1 MFKLIRAQYS
11 ELHPFGQF
19 FFGLGIVS
27 LVVAAGMTFKFGW
40 SMSVLHA
47 LSLAA
52 VSIVASFLPEA
63 AYRIGEEGRKGLAVT
78 IALLFVPLVCVE
90 YFSHVGYTVGQRVE
104 NTQQAGVHNT
114 KFDDTRAAVESDRAN
129 LALWREHLAKLEAE
143 NAWVATVSADGLKA
157 QSLVA
162 QEAID
167 QEARR
172 GGCGPRCFALMKDK
186 AALDERIAL
195 AERASDL
202 SSKIEATQRILDKK
216 TETAATATY
225 ESSAVVNQTAFVS
238 KIVSMSLTPD
248 EGTQE
253 GSQIGISASLAL
265 ANVLLTPLCFL
276 VAGRFRKRS
285 EDEPDPVAR
294 AGTAPSA
301 ATQRDGL
308 GVRHVT
314 LRELAEGRPETA
326 LPAIHLHEAKDDIGD
341 LLARVRRL
349 AEEKQ
354 GRLAAA

>member
-11 ELHPFGQF
+11 ELHPFGQLF
-19 FFGLGIVS
+19 YAIGIVS
-27 LVVAAGMTFKFGW
+27 LFIAAGMTFKFGW

-47 LSLAA
+47 LGLAA

-63 AYRIGEEGRKGLAVT
+63 AYRIGEEGRRGFAVMLG
-78 IALLFVPLVCVE
+78 LLFVPLVLVE
-90 YFSHVGYTVGQRVE
+90 YFSHTGYTVGQRVE

-114 KFDDTRAAVESDRAN
+114 KFEDTRAALESDKAN

-157 QSLVA
+157 QSLAA

-172 GGCGPRCFALMKDK
+172 GGCGPRCLALMKEK